1 LAKDIPAS
9 LTAEPTE
16 QNSQDHQH
24 RSHIVVEAGIQSCAS
39 IRPLI
44 INLSSKEE
52 KDEAPSPAE
61 ENTTVLMNQLA
72 PIVPTTV
79 VQSNKMDDCG
89 IIHHNP
95 HYYYIIS

>member
-16 QNSQDHQH
+16 RNSQDHQH

-39 IRPLI
+39 IRDVKHSPLI

-52 KDEAPSPAE
+52 KDEDPSPAE

-79 VQSNKMDDCG
+79 VQSNKMDD
-89 IIHHNP
+89 
-95 HYYYIIS
+95 SL